1 MATALDVITV
11 AQAKNW
17 LIVEDTVD
25 DADIERLIKTA
36 VAWVENYTCYRF
48 YQRTE
53 TAYTH
58 QLPGFNPADYFP
70 PTGSGEW
77 GGPRGISTTPYY
89 VSVYAYPVSIT
100 SIKDQNAADAA
111 YTTAFNPL
119 KLLIYA
125 PANCVITLQT
135 GYADPASAPAPLL
148 EACYKLITY
157 LYNNRDMYPTNLP
170 TDLQMLLNQYR
181 RAII

>member
-1 MATALDVITV
+1 MGPLDVITV

-25 DADIERLIKTA
+25 DADIERLINTA

-48 YQRTE
+48 YPRTE
-53 TAYTH
+53 ITYSH
-58 QLPGFNPADYFP
+58 QLPGFNLADWFP

-77 GGPRGISTTPYY
+77 NGNTGMRTSPLY
-89 VSVYAYPVSIT
+89 VSIYSYPVMIVSV
-100 SIKDQNAADAA
+100 KDPNAADVA
-111 YTTAFNPL
+111 YTQVFNPL

-125 PANCVITLQT
+125 PPNCIITLQA
-135 GYADPASAPAPLL
+135 GYADPANAPAPLL
-148 EACYKLITY
+148 DACYKLITY

-170 TDLQMLLNQYR
+170 TDMQMLLNQYR
-181 RAII
+181 RALI

>member
-1 MATALDVITV
+1 MDALSVITLT
-11 AQAKNW
+11 QAKNW
-17 LIVEDTVD
+17 LIVEDSVD

-36 VAWVENYTCYRF
+36 VAWVETYTCYRF

-53 TAYTH
+53 VAYSF
-58 QLPGFNPADYFP
+58 QAPGFNPANYFP
-70 PTGSGEW
+70 PTGAGEW
-77 GGPRGISTTPYY
+77 NGPNGIRVTPAY
-89 VSVYAYPVSIT
+89 VSVYSYPVTIT
-100 SIKDQNAADAA
+100 SVKDQNAADAY
-111 YTTAFNPL
+111 YTTAYNPL

-125 PANCVITLQT
+125 PINCVITMQT

-157 LYNNRDMYPTNLP
+157 LYNNRDMYPTSLP

>member
-1 MATALDVITV
+1 MGPLDVITV

-17 LIVEDTVD
+17 LIVEDSVD

-36 VAWVENYTCYRF
+36 VAWVETYTCYRF

-53 TAYTH
+53 IAYSF
-58 QLPGFNPADYFP
+58 QAPGFNPANYFP

-77 GGPRGISTTPYY
+77 TGTSGIRVTPTG
-89 VSVYAYPVSIT
+89 VSVYAYPVTIT
-100 SIKDQNAADAA
+100 SVKDQNNADAF
-111 YTTAFNPL
+111 YTTQYNPL
-119 KLLIYA
+119 KILIFTG
-125 PANCVITLQT
+125 PNCLITLQT

-148 EACYKLITY
+148 DACYKLITY